1 MDGERL
7 RQFGERLGRVASAV
21 GRFVME
27 GLAISG
33 HDQYMR
39 AYGAYRLAREEQ
51 AAEDAERLAAQQ
63 AREAYIEQEVT
74 AFRQQLDKY

>member
-1 MDGERL
+1 
-7 RQFGERLGRVASAV
+7 
-21 GRFVME
+21 ME

-51 AAEDAERLAAQQ
+51 AAEDAERLAAQN
-63 AREAYIEQEVT
+63 ARERYIEQEVV
-74 AFRQQLDKY
+74 AFRRELDEL